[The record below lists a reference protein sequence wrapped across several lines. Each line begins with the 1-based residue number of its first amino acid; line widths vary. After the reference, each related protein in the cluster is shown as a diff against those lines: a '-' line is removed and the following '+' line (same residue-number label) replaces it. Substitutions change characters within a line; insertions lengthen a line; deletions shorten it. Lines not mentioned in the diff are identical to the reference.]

1 MKRSFIIGAA
11 AAVALFASAPSYAA
25 LGWNGLGFNGLG
37 FNGLGFNTNQAAA
50 AGQPGLNLTF
60 DGVTLATGETLAAK

>member
-11 AAVALFASAPSYAA
+11 AAVALFAAAPSYAA
-25 LGWNGLGFNGLG
+25 LGWNGLGWNAI
-37 FNGLGFNTNQAAA
+37 GFNTNQAAA